1 MTDCKWLVV
10 YDNVEDDKLLMPY
23 WPEASHGK
31 AIITTRNHTLVYKFA
46 TSGLEITSWD
56 AKTGSDFLLF
66 LLKDNIGRDI
76 QAEGVSA
83 AELAEKL
90 SGHALGIS
98 HMAGLIQRRSW
109 SITEFMRIYLKDPR
123 RLHKTELQAVWDVS
137 FGTLE
142 KDSRV
147 FLGVASFLVSDNIA
161 QELFEITEDDN
172 LPEDLEFFTDDIG
185 YV

>member
-1 MTDCKWLVV
+1 
-10 YDNVEDDKLLMPY
+10 MPY

-46 TSGLEITSWD
+46 TSGVEITSWD
-56 AKTGSDFLLF
+56 PKTGSDFLLF

-83 AELAEKL
+83 AELAERL
-90 SGHALGIS
+90 SGHALGLS

-109 SITEFMRIYLKDPR
+109 SITEFMRIYLKNPR

-137 FGTLE
+137 FDTLK

-147 FLGVASFLVSDNIA
+147 FLGVASFLMSDNMP
-161 QELFEITEDDN
+161 QELFEIIGDEN
-172 LPEDLEFFTDDIG
+172 LPEDLEFCIDDFG

>member
-1 MTDCKWLVV
+1 MADCKWLVV
-10 YDNVEDDKLLMPY
+10 YDNVEDDKLLGPY
-23 WPEASHGK
+23 WPERSHGK
-31 AIITTRNHTLVYKFA
+31 AIITTRNHNLVYKFA

-56 AKTGSDFLLF
+56 AKTGSQFLLF

-76 QAEGVSA
+76 QSEGLSA
-83 AELAEKL
+83 IELAEKL

-123 RLHKTELQAVWDVS
+123 KLHKSELQAVWDVS

-142 KDSRV
+142 RDSRV
-147 FLGVASFLVSDNIA
+147 FLGVASFLVPDNMA
-161 QELFEITEDDN
+161 QELFENRQGHD
-172 LPEDLEFFTDDIG
+172 LPDDLEFFLDELE

>member
-10 YDNVEDDKLLMPY
+10 YDNVDDDKLLTPY
-23 WPEASHGK
+23 WPEAIHGK
-31 AIITTRNHTLVYKFA
+31 AIITTRNHSLVFKFA

-56 AKTGSDFLLF
+56 AKAGSEFLLF

-76 QAEGVSA
+76 QAERVSA

-90 SGHALGIS
+90 SGHALGLS

-123 RLHKTELQAVWDVS
+123 RLHKTELQAVWDIS

-142 KDSRV
+142 KASRV
-147 FLGVASFLVSDNIA
+147 FLGVASFLVSDNMA
-161 QELFEITEDDN
+161 QELFEITEDDD
-172 LPEDLEFFTDDIG
+172 LPQNLEFCKNDLRYI
-185 YV
+185 